1 MRRIL
6 EQSFYELL
14 EVSPSATPE
23 EIERAWE
30 RARVLYGTGSLA
42 AYTLLTPEL
51 AAALASR
58 IDEAFE
64 VLLDPLARAAYDA
77 RLPVEEARTAR
88 PAPEPAAAQPVPP
101 AAAPAPLAQPDP
113 SPSPAAVE
121 PHRPFVPPEGASWTG
136 LLLRQARE
144 ARGLSVAQMS
154 DRTKLSRLHIE
165 AVEAE
170 NFTQLPVAA
179 YLRGIVMCIARE
191 LRLDGQKVSR
201 SYLERASGASK
212 TGR

>member
-1 MRRIL
+1 MKRIL

-30 RARVLYGTGSLA
+30 RARVLYGPGSLA
-42 AYTLLTPEL
+42 AYTLLTPEV
-51 AAALASR
+51 AAALAGR
-58 IDEAFE
+58 IDEAYE
-64 VLLDPLARAAYDA
+64 VLLDPEARAAYDA
-77 RLPVEEARTAR
+77 RLPVEDVRSTR
-88 PAPEPAAAQPVPP
+88 PAPEPSPPP
-101 AAAPAPLAQPDP
+101 APPPAPAPPPPAVDP
-113 SPSPAAVE
+113 P
-121 PHRPFVPPEGASWTG
+121 RPFVPPEGSVWTG
-136 LLLRQARE
+136 ELIRQARE
-144 ARGLSVAQMS
+144 ARGLTVAQMA

-170 NFTQLPVAA
+170 RFAELPVAV

-201 SYLERASGASK
+201 SFLERAAGASRQ
-212 TGR
+212 GR

>member
-1 MRRIL
+1 VRRIL

-42 AYTLLTPEL
+42 AYTLLSPEL
-51 AAALASR
+51 AAVLASR

-64 VLLDPLARAAYDA
+64 VLLDPIARAAYDA
-77 RLPVEEARTAR
+77 RLPVEDARSAR
-88 PAPEPAAAQPVPP
+88 PAPEPVAAPPVPATAPTSLAPPDPVPP
-101 AAAPAPLAQPDP
+101 PPAI
-113 SPSPAAVE
+113 E
-121 PHRPFVPPEGASWTG
+121 PTRPFVPPEGAAWTG
-136 LLLRQARE
+136 ELLRQARE
-144 ARGLSVAQMS
+144 ARGLSVVQLS
-154 DRTKLSRLHIE
+154 ERTKLSRLHIE

-170 NFTQLPVAA
+170 SFTQLPVAA

-191 LRLDGQKVSR
+191 LRLDGQKVAR

>member
-51 AAALASR
+51 AAVLASR
-58 IDEAFE
+58 IDEAYE
-64 VLLDPLARAAYDA
+64 VLLDPMARAAYDA

-88 PAPEPAAAQPVPP
+88 PAPEPAAAPPVPQ
-101 AAAPAPLAQPDP
+101 AAPLTFAPPDP
-113 SPSPAAVE
+113 APPSPAVE
-121 PHRPFVPPEGASWTG
+121 PPRPFVPPEGAAWTG
-136 LLLRQARE
+136 ELLRKARE
-144 ARGLSVAQMS
+144 ARGLSVVQLS
-154 DRTKLSRLHIE
+154 ERTKLSRLHIE

-170 NFTQLPVAA
+170 SFTQLPVAA

-201 SYLERASGASK
+201 SYLERAAGASK

>member
-64 VLLDPLARAAYDA
+64 VLLDPMARAAYDA
-77 RLPVEEARTAR
+77 RLPVEDARSAR
-88 PAPEPAAAQPVPP
+88 PAPEPAAAPPVP
-101 AAAPAPLAQPDP
+101 AAAPTSQAPPDP
-113 SPSPAAVE
+113 VPPPPVVE
-121 PHRPFVPPEGASWTG
+121 PPRPFVPPEGAEWTG
-136 LLLRQARE
+136 ELLRKARE
-144 ARGLSVAQMS
+144 ARGLTVVQLSE
-154 DRTKLSRLHIE
+154 RTKLSRLHIE

-170 NFTQLPVAA
+170 SFTQLPVAA

-191 LRLDGQKVSR
+191 LRLDGQKVAR
-201 SYLERASGASK
+201 SYLERAAGASK

>member
-42 AYTLLTPEL
+42 AYTLLTPEV

-64 VLLDPLARAAYDA
+64 VLLDPEARAAYDA
-77 RLPVEEARTAR
+77 RLPVEEARPAR
-88 PAPEPAAAQPVPP
+88 PAPEPPPPPPQATAPAGRAAR
-101 AAAPAPLAQPDP
+101 AAPAPPV
-113 SPSPAAVE
+113 VE
-121 PHRPFVPPEGASWTG
+121 PPRPFVPPEGAAWTG
-136 LLLRQARE
+136 ELIRRARE
-144 ARGLSVAQMS
+144 ARGLSVAQMAE
-154 DRTKLSRLHIE
+154 RTKLSRLAHR
-165 AVEAE
+165 VG
-170 NFTQLPVAA
+170 
-179 YLRGIVMCIARE
+179 RGGE
-191 LRLDGQKVSR
+191 LRPASR
-201 SYLERASGASK
+201 WRPTCAAS
-212 TGR
+212 